1 VNEAVG
7 IGRLA
12 EPAGEP
18 SAFAG
23 WVRAVV
29 RFAREQPLGAASAVV
44 IVAMWVIAAL
54 SPIIAPYPADEAFA
68 GPRLA
73 APSADHW
80 LGTDEVGRDVL
91 SRLLVGSR
99 LSLGV
104 SLVATVIGILGGT
117 IIGIASGYKLGLF
130 DLIWQRV
137 IDAFIAMPILIVL
150 MVIAFVTGGGLLW
163 VTLAV
168 ALVTVPAGSRVI
180 RSQTISVAASDY
192 TEAAAALGASE
203 YRIMLRHVLPN
214 VLPTVL
220 VMIALSLGQN
230 ILLQSALSFLG
241 LVASQTPDWG
251 SMLNVGARR
260 YMEEQPWLAIAP
272 GLTIAVMVLAYNL
285 LGDALRDEL
294 DPRLRGSR

>member
-1 VNEAVG
+1 LRVVG
-7 IGRLA
+7 K
-12 EPAGEP
+12 
-18 SAFAG
+18 
-23 WVRAVV
+23 
-29 RFAREQPLGAASAVV
+29 FARHQPLGAISALV
-44 IVAMWVIAAL
+44 IVGMWAIAAL
-54 SPIIAPYPADEAFA
+54 SPLISPYPADEAFA

-73 APSADHW
+73 SPSAAHW

-99 LSLGV
+99 LSLSI
-104 SLVATVIGILGGT
+104 SLVATVVGIAGGT
-117 IIGIASGYKLGLF
+117 VIGVLSGFKLGLF
-130 DLIWQRV
+130 DLIWQRL

-180 RSQTISVAASDY
+180 RSQTISVATSDY
-192 TEAAAALGASE
+192 TEAAAALGATE
-203 YRIMLRHVLPN
+203 FRIMFRHVLPN
-214 VLPTVL
+214 VMPTVL
-220 VMIALSLGQN
+220 VMVALSLGQN

-260 YMEEQPWLAIAP
+260 YMEEQPWLAVAP
-272 GLTIAVMVLAYNL
+272 GATIGVMVLAYNL
-285 LGDALRDEL
+285 LGDALRDVL

>member
-1 VNEAVG
+1 
-7 IGRLA
+7 
-12 EPAGEP
+12 
-18 SAFAG
+18 
-23 WVRAVV
+23 
-29 RFAREQPLGAASAVV
+29 
-44 IVAMWVIAAL
+44 MWAIAAL
-54 SPIIAPYPADEAFA
+54 SPLISPYPADEAFA

-73 APSADHW
+73 SPSAAHW

-99 LSLGV
+99 LSLSI
-104 SLVATVIGILGGT
+104 SLVATVVGIAGGT
-117 IIGIASGYKLGLF
+117 VIGVLSGFKLGLF
-130 DLIWQRV
+130 DLIWQRL

-180 RSQTISVAASDY
+180 RSQTISVATSDY
-192 TEAAAALGASE
+192 TEAAAALGATE
-203 YRIMLRHVLPN
+203 FRIMFRHVLPN
-214 VLPTVL
+214 VMPTVL
-220 VMIALSLGQN
+220 VMVALSLGQN

-260 YMEEQPWLAIAP
+260 YMEEQPWLAVAP
-272 GLTIAVMVLAYNL
+272 GATIGVMVLAYNL
-285 LGDALRDEL
+285 LGDALRDVL

>member
-1 VNEAVG
+1 MSQAVDA
-7 IGRLA
+7 RTLA
-12 EPAGEP
+12 EVARGA
-18 SAFAG
+18 SALPG
-23 WVRAVV
+23 WLRVV
-29 RFAREQPLGAASAVV
+29 GKFARHQPLGTISALV
-44 IVAMWVIAAL
+44 IVGMWAIAAL
-54 SPIIAPYPADEAFA
+54 SPLISPYPADEAFA

-73 APSADHW
+73 GPSAAHW

-99 LSLGV
+99 LSLSI
-104 SLVATVIGILGGT
+104 SLVATVVGIAGGT
-117 IIGIASGYKLGLF
+117 VIGVLSGFKLGLF
-130 DLIWQRV
+130 DLIWQRL

-180 RSQTISVAASDY
+180 RSQTISVATSDY
-192 TEAAAALGASE
+192 TEAAAALGATE
-203 YRIMLRHVLPN
+203 FRIMFRHVLPN
-214 VLPTVL
+214 VMPTVL
-220 VMIALSLGQN
+220 VMVALSLGQN

-260 YMEEQPWLAIAP
+260 YMEEQPWLAVAP
-272 GLTIAVMVLAYNL
+272 GATIGVMVLAYNL
-285 LGDALRDEL
+285 LGDALRDVL

>member
-1 VNEAVG
+1 MSQAVDA
-7 IGRLA
+7 RTLA
-12 EPAGEP
+12 EVARGA
-18 SAFAG
+18 SALPG
-23 WVRAVV
+23 WLRVV
-29 RFAREQPLGAASAVV
+29 GKFARHQPLGTISALV
-44 IVAMWVIAAL
+44 IVGMWAIAAL
-54 SPIIAPYPADEAFA
+54 SPLISPYPADEAFA

-73 APSADHW
+73 SPSAAHW

-99 LSLGV
+99 LSLSI
-104 SLVATVIGILGGT
+104 SLVATVVGIAGGT
-117 IIGIASGYKLGLF
+117 VIGVLSGFKLGLF
-130 DLIWQRV
+130 DLIWQRL

-180 RSQTISVAASDY
+180 RSQTISVATSDY
-192 TEAAAALGASE
+192 TEAAAALGATE
-203 YRIMLRHVLPN
+203 FRIMFRHVLPN
-214 VLPTVL
+214 VMPTVL
-220 VMIALSLGQN
+220 VMVALSLGQN

-260 YMEEQPWLAIAP
+260 YMEEQPWLAVAP
-272 GLTIAVMVLAYNL
+272 GATIGVMVLAYNL
-285 LGDALRDEL
+285 LGDALRDVL